1 MVRPAARPACRS
13 SRTVN
18 VRGIVWRGLGDR
30 QQRRLDRGR
39 LDTESY
45 VTTAGSF
52 TWPSNLTGI
61 GASTT
66 HYRFAED
73 DVGRLSS
80 QDLRALHRTLYR
92 LRPLSDDSDESCCH
106 DAMSPA
112 GSAHPVRP
120 HPNSVGSACLA
131 LFIATQ
137 WRRAASLTWAAT
149 SFFVVGPR
157 VLSIPVGHFGIF
169 LERPVPRPSSRRL
182 GLRQRAKRALLMPAK
197 FPSSA
202 RVLENYKPADS
213 VTASVAH
220 CPKTYDPP
228 LAAGGPPQ
236 LDPGRRRPFC
246 QVAASFP
253 PSLPGPL
260 RRPVVSESDESA
272 AARP

>member
-1 MVRPAARPACRS
+1 M
-13 SRTVN
+13 
-18 VRGIVWRGLGDR
+18 
-30 QQRRLDRGR
+30 
-39 LDTESY
+39 
-45 VTTAGSF
+45 TTAGSF

-73 DVGRLSS
+73 DVARLSS

-120 HPNSVGSACLA
+120 HPNSVRSACLA

-182 GLRQRAKRALLMPAK
+182 GLRQRAKRALLLRATDPLGRIV
-197 FPSSA
+197 SSTPKA
-202 RVLENYKPADS
+202 PGLEAVLA
-213 VTASVAH
+213 
-220 CPKTYDPP
+220 
-228 LAAGGPPQ
+228 PQ
-236 LDPGRRRPFC
+236 HTTRRSRRGGRRNQTRGGGGPFC